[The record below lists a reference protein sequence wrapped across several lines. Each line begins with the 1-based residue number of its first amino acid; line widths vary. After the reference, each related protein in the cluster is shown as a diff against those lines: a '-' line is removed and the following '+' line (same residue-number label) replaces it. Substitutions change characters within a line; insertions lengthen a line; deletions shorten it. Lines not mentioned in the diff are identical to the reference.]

1 MSYIP
6 VIIDGI
12 VYGLQLSLLAV
23 GITLIFGLGEILNLS
38 HGEFAVIAG
47 VTAAVLNGV
56 DVNPFISALVGVLLA
71 GVFGLII
78 EKTILISAYKATG
91 ETRIL
96 SGMFIT
102 LGLGFALH
110 GYMANQF
117 ALVSYS
123 VRLPIDTIE
132 FLGMVFRPT
141 NLVAGGISAITLILL
156 MLLLKYTYFGKA
168 VRSVV
173 QNEIGAQLCGI
184 NPSRIRMII
193 FFIGTMLA
201 GLAGIMQGLSSTI
214 EPEVGVQLT
223 IFAIIVS
230 IVGGVRSV
238 TGTIVAGI
246 LLGVVYSLVSF
257 LIGTY
262 IATIFFLLAAALTI
276 VFRPE
281 GLLGHKV

>member
-6 VIIDGI
+6 VIIDGV

-38 HGEFAVIAG
+38 HGEFAVIAA
-47 VTAAVLNGV
+47 VTAAVLTDMN
-56 DVNPFISALVGVLLA
+56 VNPLFSIITGLLLA
-71 GVFGLII
+71 GLMGLAV
-78 EKTILISAYKATG
+78 EKTILVPAYKATG

-102 LGLGFALH
+102 LGLGFVIH
-110 GYMANQF
+110 GFMVNRF

-123 VRLPIDTIE
+123 IRLPIDTVE

-141 NLVAGGISAITLILL
+141 TLMAGLISALTLVSL
-156 MLLLKYTYFGKA
+156 MLFLRYTYFGKA

-173 QNEIGAQLCGI
+173 QNEVGAQLCGI
-184 NPSRIRMII
+184 NPSKIRMVI
-193 FFIGTMLA
+193 FFVGALLA
-201 GLAGIMQGLSSTI
+201 GLAGIIQGLSSTI
-214 EPEVGVQLT
+214 GAEAGVPLT

-238 TGTIVAGI
+238 TGTITAGI
-246 LLGVVYSLVSF
+246 LLGIVYSLVSF
-257 LIGTY
+257 MLGTY
-262 IATIFFLLAAALTI
+262 MATIFFLLAAAMTI
-276 VFRPE
+276 IFRPE

>member
-6 VIIDGI
+6 VIIDGV

-23 GITLIFGLGEILNLS
+23 GVTLIFGLGEILNLS

-47 VTAAVLNGV
+47 VTAAVLSEMNVTPLLSILAG
-56 DVNPFISALVGVLLA
+56 ILLA
-71 GVFGLII
+71 GIVGLVI
-78 EKTILISAYKATG
+78 EKTILVPAYRTTG

-102 LGLGFALH
+102 LGLGFVIH
-110 GYMANQF
+110 GFMVNRF

-123 VRLPIDTIE
+123 IKLPIETIE
-132 FLGMVFRPT
+132 ILGMAFRPT
-141 NLVAGGISAITLILL
+141 TLLAGFISAATLLILVL
-156 MLLLKYTYFGKA
+156 FLRYTYFGKA

-173 QNEIGAQLCGI
+173 QNETGAQLCGI
-184 NPSRIRMII
+184 NPSKIRMVI
-193 FFIGTMLA
+193 FFVGTLLA
-201 GLAGIMQGLSSTI
+201 GMAGIMQGLSSTI
-214 EPEVGVQLT
+214 EAEAGVSLT

-238 TGTIVAGI
+238 TGTILAGV

-257 LIGTY
+257 LVGTY
-262 IATIFFLLAAALTI
+262 MATIFFLLAAALTI
-276 VFRPE
+276 IFRPE